1 VIGGLFTRRAE
12 FFDPGTESWTCGP
25 AMSEFRRNPAATELP
40 SGLVVVSGGMD
51 RHGAALRTVEMW
63 DPNTGAWI
71 PVDPMNRPRYAHT
84 ASLLTDGTVLVTGG
98 TATPETP
105 NMGEWL
111 RYSAAERLTVP
122 EFGTALRRTPGRRFR
137 PGG

>member
-1 VIGGLFTRRAE
+1 
-12 FFDPGTESWTCGP
+12 
-25 AMSEFRRNPAATELP
+25 
-40 SGLVVVSGGMD
+40 MD